1 MYASIRKFR
10 GRPDQMAE
18 AMHRVDEIFAP
29 RLEEMDGFVAYEAV
43 DCGDGIV
50 VSLTVCRDRAAV
62 ERSLELSATF
72 VRDDL
77 ADIEIERLEAL
88 EGELSVSRARE
99 DMLEP
104 AHA

>member
-10 GRPDQMAE
+10 CRPDQVAE

-29 RLEEMDGFVAYEAV
+29 RLEEMAGFVAYEVV
-43 DCGDGIV
+43 DCGDGDV
-50 VSLTVCRDRAAV
+50 VSFTVCRDRDAV
-62 ERSLELSATF
+62 ERSLDLSAAF
-72 VRDDL
+72 VGDDL
-77 ADIEIERLEAL
+77 ADLEIERVEAL